1 MTEGELRSILLFF
14 LDETRDRLD
23 DLAAQPWSPE
33 IRAKL
38 AALGDQVRALT
49 QELGSIEIGRAR

>member
-1 MTEGELRSILLFF
+1 
-14 LDETRDRLD
+14 
-23 DLAAQPWSPE
+23 LAAEPWSPE

-49 QELGSIEIGRAR
+49 QELESRVE